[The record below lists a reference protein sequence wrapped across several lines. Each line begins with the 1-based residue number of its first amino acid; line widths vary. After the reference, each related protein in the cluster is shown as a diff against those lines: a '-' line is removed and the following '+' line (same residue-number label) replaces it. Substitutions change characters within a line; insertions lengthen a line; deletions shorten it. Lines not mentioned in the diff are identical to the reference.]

1 MSKKDLN
8 PPHVCILMRHRVE
21 YDGSKYSEPVDFLL
35 IEAEEFFPEEAADL
49 PPLVEYI
56 DPDALNT
63 LLTHN
68 TPEAA
73 DVVDWA
79 IEFQWGEM
87 LVSITSTGEVEFVY
101 PESEDIEPS
110 QLLEQSASIQSLSD

>member
-1 MSKKDLN
+1 
-8 PPHVCILMRHRVE
+8 MRHRVE
-21 YDGSKYSEPVDFLL
+21 YDDSKYSEPVDFLL
-35 IEAEEFFPEEAADL
+35 IEAEEFFPEEATDL

-101 PESEDIEPS
+101 PESEDIELS
-110 QLLEQSASIQSLSD
+110 QFLEQSAGIQSFSD